1 MSRQLNGV
9 EAKIF
14 IVFVAWANTTEQQPF
29 SASLQRYLL
38 RSLFNPSSSVC
49 VVDNFLKASR
59 VQFLELF
66 LVSMKVLQKHFE
78 EILNLD

>member
-14 IVFVAWANTTEQQPF
+14 IVFVNAWTNTTEQQPF

-66 LVSMKVLQKHFE
+66 FSFDEGFAKTL
-78 EILNLD
+78 

>member
-66 LVSMKVLQKHFE
+66 FSFDEGFAKTL
-78 EILNLD
+78 